1 MVVPCRY
8 QLYYE
13 HFKQSFPIEAGVDTW
28 YLPGNNDVG
37 CVSISSDD
45 DWFVQIYAG
54 GSLGIPRARSKMV
67 RRHFTD
73 NFSPLNFK
81 SSVRNHL
88 FLFLDAPGLV
98 EEDYQRTAQSKQY
111 NDWEPLPGGAVEFV
125 KENAAGML
133 YHSRQWVTH
142 TLIDTTPGRGNKPIM
157 LFSHVPLGRPDTR
170 SCGPLRER
178 GTIRRGVGTGYQNTL
193 GKETTTFL
201 LETLRPS
208 AVFRSVTRL
217 PSPFTLPHPCCHA
230 AGTIVI
236 IAITPTSIILPKL
249 RVAGN

>member
-1 MVVPCRY
+1 
-8 QLYYE
+8 
-13 HFKQSFPIEAGVDTW
+13 
-28 YLPGNNDVG
+28 
-37 CVSISSDD
+37 
-45 DWFVQIYAG
+45 
-54 GSLGIPRARSKMV
+54 MV

-81 SSVRNHL
+81 SSVRNHV

-125 KENAAGML
+125 KENAAGVLLSHTAIALSPIETML
-133 YHSRQWVTH
+133 
-142 TLIDTTPGRGNKPIM
+142 GRGNKQII
-157 LFSHVPLGRPDTR
+157 LFSHIPLGRPDTK

-208 AVFRSVTRL
+208 AVFR
-217 PSPFTLPHPCCHA
+217 
-230 AGTIVI
+230 
-236 IAITPTSIILPKL
+236 
-249 RVAGN
+249 